1 MVHLDLKTSQA
12 ELPGRLQKLMLLRLL
27 FVSLL
32 LGASIFIQIRQT
44 RTYFGDIQT
53 SHYALISTVYFLTFV
68 YIILFKSFKN
78 LAMQAYIQLLV
89 DTFFITAIIYST
101 GGIDSIFSFLYI
113 LTIINGS
120 IILYRKGG
128 MTIASSSSILY
139 GLLLDL
145 HYYNIITPFG
155 SRLIY
160 GSEHQEFN
168 IIYIIVVNISA
179 FYLVAF
185 LSSYPSEQA
194 RKSRVELKAK
204 EDDIVKLEALNEW
217 IIRSITSGL
226 ITMDGQGRIILFN
239 PAAEAIFDIRPEEVI
254 GKKAEDVLPFLK
266 DYLELELEVTRRKIQ
281 KRPGFIDLK
290 YSTRSGETL
299 SLRLFISPLRIPD
312 GDQKGNILFFQDI
325 TEMRRIEEEM
335 KKVEGLALVGELA
348 AGIAHEVRNPMA
360 SISGSIQMLKEGL
373 ERDDVNSRLMDII
386 LREANRLNHL
396 VNDFLL
402 FAGPKPFNFIEF
414 DLNQLIIESLELFKN
429 SGKWNDRMRIET
441 DFHDGINL
449 LSDPEQ
455 IKQVLWNIFLNAVD
469 AMPDG
474 GVLYVNTGVDLD
486 KEGAESKPE
495 GDSVSISVRDTGE
508 GFSDKS
514 LSHIFTPFYTTKE
527 GGSGLGLAIVKRIV
541 EGLNGKVYGKN
552 HPEGGAEVTV
562 LLRMQPGPQTATK
575 SSKND

>member
-1 MVHLDLKTSQA
+1 MVNLDLKTSQP
-12 ELPGRLQKLMLLRLL
+12 ELLGRLQKLMLLRLL

-32 LGASIFIQIRQT
+32 LGASIFIQIKQT

-78 LAMQAYIQLLV
+78 LATQAYVQLLV
-89 DTFFITAIIYST
+89 DTLFVTAIIYST

-120 IILYRKGG
+120 IILYRRGG
-128 MTIASSSSILY
+128 MIIASSSSILY

-145 HYYNIITPFG
+145 HYYNIISPFG

-160 GSEHQEFN
+160 GSEYLEFN

-194 RKSRVELKAK
+194 RKSQVELKAK
-204 EDDIVKLEALNEW
+204 EVDIVKLEALNEW

-239 PAAEAIFDIRPEEVI
+239 PAAEDIFNIEADGVI
-254 GKKAEDVLPFLK
+254 GKKVADVLPFLK
-266 DYLELELEVTRRKIQ
+266 DYLELDMEIAKQDT
-281 KRPGFIDLK
+281 PSPAGFIDLK
-290 YSTRSGETL
+290 YSKQSGENL

-312 GDQKGNILFFQDI
+312 GDQKGHILFFQDI
-325 TEMRRIEEEM
+325 TETRRIEEEM

-360 SISGSIQMLKEGL
+360 SISGSIQMLREGL
-373 ERDDVNSRLMDII
+373 ERDDVNNRLMDII

-402 FAGPKPFNFIEF
+402 FARPKPFNFIEF

-429 SGKWNDRMRIET
+429 SGKWNERMMIET

-449 LSDPEQ
+449 ISDPEQ

-474 GVLYVNTGVDLD
+474 GVLYINTGFDFD
-486 KEGAESKPE
+486 RGGAESEPDGE
-495 GDSVSISVRDTGE
+495 IVRISVRDTGE
-508 GFSDKS
+508 GFSEKS

-552 HPEGGAEVTV
+552 HPEGGAEITV
-562 LLRMQPGPQTATK
+562 LLGKHAEHLNNRTLQG
-575 SSKND
+575 D

>member
-1 MVHLDLKTSQA
+1 MVDLDLKTPHP

-27 FVSLL
+27 FISLL
-32 LGASIFIQIRQT
+32 LGASIFIQVKET

-53 SHYALISTVYFLTFV
+53 SHYVLISTVYFLTFV
-68 YIILFKSFKN
+68 YIILLKKFKN
-78 LAMQAYIQLLV
+78 LIAQAYIQLLV
-89 DTFFITAIIYST
+89 DTFFVTAIIYST

-128 MTIASSSSILY
+128 MIIASSSSILY

-145 HYYNIITPFG
+145 HYYNIINPFG
-155 SRLIY
+155 GRLIL
-160 GSEHQEFN
+160 GSGYPEFN

-185 LSSYPSEQA
+185 LSSYLSEQT
-194 RKSRVELKAK
+194 RRSRVELKAK

-226 ITMDGQGRIILFN
+226 ITMDGQGRIIFFN
-239 PAAEAIFDIRPEEVI
+239 PAAEDIFNVKAGEVI
-254 GKKAEDVLPFLK
+254 GEKMLDILPFLK
-266 DYLELELEVTRRKIQ
+266 NYLEKNLEVTKQ
-281 KRPGFIDLK
+281 ENKHPAGFIDLK
-290 YSTRSGETL
+290 YSRHGGDDL
-299 SLRLFISPLRIPD
+299 SLRLFISPLRIPN
-312 GDQKGNILFFQDI
+312 GDQKGHILFFQDI

-373 ERDDVNSRLMDII
+373 VRDDVNSRLMDII
-386 LREANRLNHL
+386 LREISRLNHL

-402 FAGPKPFNFIEF
+402 FARPKPLNFIEF
-414 DLNQLIIESLELFKN
+414 DLNQLIIESLELFRN
-429 SGKWNDRMRIET
+429 SGKWNDRMRIDT
-441 DFHDGINL
+441 DFYDGIRL
-449 LSDPEQ
+449 ISDPEQ

-474 GVLYVNTGVDLD
+474 GVLYINTDIDPGKRSD
-486 KEGAESKPE
+486 EFTPR
-495 GDSVSISVRDTGE
+495 GDIIRIAVRDTGK
-508 GFSDKS
+508 GFSNKS
-514 LSHIFTPFYTTKE
+514 LSYLFTPFFTTKP

-541 EGLNGKVYGKN
+541 DSLKGSVHGRN
-552 HPEGGAEVTV
+552 HPEGGAEITI
-562 LLRMQPGPQTATK
+562 LLSMQPKQATK
-575 SSKND
+575 